1 VASNLT
7 RDEAAERARLLRV
20 ESYQVE
26 LDLTGG
32 ETTFGS
38 VTTVRFSCLRP
49 GTATFA
55 DLTAPGV
62 SQIILNGSELPAS
75 AFDGDRIALQAL
87 AGSNE
92 LTVRAQCAYSRSG
105 EGLHRFTDPADK
117 AVYLYSDL
125 ETFDAHRIYACFDQP
140 DLKATFEFT
149 VLCPDTWQVISNMA
163 PDLSREPAGP
173 GVQRWH
179 FPPGPPMSTYITHI
193 SAGPYH
199 VVRSEHDGIPLGL
212 YCRQSLAGYLDPDEI
227 FEVTRQGFDYFHRA
241 FGTRYAFGKYDQL
254 FVPEF
259 KVGAMENAGAVTFH
273 EKHIFRSRVTGAQ
286 HQRRA
291 ETILH
296 EMAHMWFGDLVTMRW
311 WDDLWLNE
319 SFATWAS
326 LVAQA
331 EATRWRG
338 AWTTFSQAWK
348 AWAYRQDQ
356 LPSTHPIAADIVDIH
371 AVEVNF
377 DGITYAKGAAV
388 LKQLVAYVGRDNF
401 LRAIH
406 AYFGSHALGN
416 ASLADLLDALEQ
428 ASGRDLGNWSKAWLG
443 AAGVNTLRPQFETD
457 ADGRI
462 SDFAVLQE
470 APPSHPVLRPHR
482 IAIGLYDNGPGGLR
496 RRHRIETDITGES
509 TAVPE
514 LNGERRPDLLLINDD
529 DLTFA
534 KIRLDRN
541 SLATL
546 TGSIGDFADTLP
558 AALCWAAAWDMCRDA
573 ELAARDYLTLVLSG
587 VRSATEISMLQ
598 AILAQAGTAVRR
610 LADPGWRAEGLA
622 KLAAELRALL
632 LSAEPGSDFQL
643 AFAQAFASVATSAED
658 LGLLSGL
665 LDGSAQIDGLTVD
678 TDLRW
683 LLLRRLVIRGLAGQ
697 AAIDAELDRDRTDA
711 GERQALGCQAAI
723 PDPAAKDAAW
733 NLIMAGEL
741 PNASFR
747 AALGGFYAD
756 DQDELVAPFA
766 PRFFDVIADIWRDW
780 PPGMARY
787 FAEAGYPTSVITQE
801 AVEVAAGFLDL
812 ASRPAGLRRLVSEGR
827 DDIARALRCR
837 RRDAEAGLEPA

>member
-1 VASNLT
+1 
-7 RDEAAERARLLRV
+7 
-20 ESYQVE
+20 
-26 LDLTGG
+26 
-32 ETTFGS
+32 
-38 VTTVRFSCLRP
+38 
-49 GTATFA
+49 
-55 DLTAPGV
+55 
-62 SQIILNGSELPAS
+62 
-75 AFDGDRIALQAL
+75 
-87 AGSNE
+87 
-92 LTVRAQCAYSRSG
+92 
-105 EGLHRFTDPADK
+105 
-117 AVYLYSDL
+117 
-125 ETFDAHRIYACFDQP
+125 
-140 DLKATFEFT
+140 
-149 VLCPDTWQVISNMA
+149 
-163 PDLSREPAGP
+163 
-173 GVQRWH
+173 
-179 FPPGPPMSTYITHI
+179 
-193 SAGPYH
+193 
-199 VVRSEHDGIPLGL
+199 
-212 YCRQSLAGYLDPDEI
+212 
-227 FEVTRQGFDYFHRA
+227 
-241 FGTRYAFGKYDQL
+241 
-254 FVPEF
+254 
-259 KVGAMENAGAVTFH
+259 
-273 EKHIFRSRVTGAQ
+273 
-286 HQRRA
+286 
-291 ETILH
+291 
-296 EMAHMWFGDLVTMRW
+296 
-311 WDDLWLNE
+311 
-319 SFATWAS
+319 
-326 LVAQA
+326 
-331 EATRWRG
+331 
-338 AWTTFSQAWK
+338 
-348 AWAYRQDQ
+348 
-356 LPSTHPIAADIVDIH
+356 
-371 AVEVNF
+371 
-377 DGITYAKGAAV
+377 
-388 LKQLVAYVGRDNF
+388 
-401 LRAIH
+401 
-406 AYFGSHALGN
+406 
-416 ASLADLLDALEQ
+416 
-428 ASGRDLGNWSKAWLG
+428 
-443 AAGVNTLRPQFETD
+443 
-457 ADGRI
+457 
-462 SDFAVLQE
+462 
-470 APPSHPVLRPHR
+470 VLRPHR

-683 LLLRRLVIRGLAGQ
+683 LLLRRLVSRGLAGQ

-780 PPGMARY
+780 PPDMARY
-787 FAEAGYPTSVITQE
+787 FAEVGYPTSVITQE

-827 DDIARALRCR
+827 DDVARALRCR